1 MGFAQADPPL
11 AETRLPA
18 GPLRRSFSEASRQG
32 LSRIIIGKF
41 AHIRIR
47 FAGIRVHNDFFNGLI
62 I

>member
-32 LSRIIIGKF
+32 LSRIIIGEF
-41 AHIRIR
+41 VHIRIIEKR
-47 FAGIRVHNDFFNGLI
+47 KSKGKPFKR
-62 I
+62 

>member
-32 LSRIIIGKF
+32 LSRIFIGKF
-41 AHIRIR
+41 AHIRI
-47 FAGIRVHNDFFNGLI
+47 
-62 I
+62 